1 MELYNYQKEVAR
13 HLRRH
18 RNIILQAPTGSGKTF
33 AALWPY
39 LERWEKNDP
48 HIFPRRCIYSVPM
61 RILAKQFV
69 LSTNELIQEKLLLT
83 ENPKIEIQTGDRP
96 NDRQFEADLIFT
108 TIDQSLSSLLAV
120 PYALSGSKRNLNAG
134 AIIGSYLV
142 FDEYHLFPTT
152 YTSGPGALGATLE
165 MLKLLK
171 GIAPFCLM
179 TATFSENMLTELANL
194 LEAEVVKVSEEEM
207 TKIETDEKTGK
218 RKERRFQVMDSS
230 ISAEAILQHPANRI
244 IAVCNR
250 VDRAQNLYQEL
261 VNKLGSDER
270 IILLH
275 ARFLR
280 DDRNHLENIALKEF
294 GKKKEEHS
302 AGPFILVATQVI
314 EVGLDLSCDVLH
326 TEVAPANAIIQRAG
340 RCARRPGETGQV
352 FIYPLP
358 DDSSQPHL
366 PYEKGL
372 CDETLAAFAA
382 PQYNGQII
390 RFAEEQAII
399 NLVHNQSDQRLL
411 DSLRQRVN
419 TTLTSIENAI
429 MLGESAERRDLVR
442 AVNNR
447 TLLVHDQPEQLGN
460 PLRCEGFA
468 IFLGSLKSKW
478 SELEEW
484 ADQKGLDWA
493 LRYPK
498 EVDGEDIGQTEPEY
512 LWKSVT
518 DKSLLDLPLPFAI
531 HPALV
536 AYDAKLGFR
545 FTSDTDGLFR
555 SAPAPDKRGQG
566 ITQYTYNLESYEVHI
581 GNMLRIYRR
590 DLAEHL
596 TYAAYQ
602 LEQQLNLK
610 PGAVDQA
617 ARLVIA
623 LHDIGKLNQKWQ
635 DWAKKYQQL
644 IGEPLTDLSFMVAH
658 TLNQTEAH
666 RQVERKTKKGRPH
679 HAGEGAAASVKII
692 SEAAKTW
699 ANSKEGA
706 QILFKAMLTAIAR
719 HHNAGTDSFDIY
731 QVHSMAE
738 LALGRALA
746 AADLASLPVAL
757 QPYQPIQFDKYLVK
771 LGDDWW
777 GWFLYF
783 LLVRALILA
792 DHKSLAEG
800 H

>member
-1 MELYNYQKEVAR
+1 MNLYGYQQKVATLIR
-13 HLRRH
+13 SGK
-18 RNIILQAPTGSGKTF
+18 NIIIQAPTGSGKTR
-33 AALWPY
+33 AALY
-39 LERWEKNDP
+39 SFLEIWDREQATL
-48 HIFPRRCIYSVPM
+48 FPRRCVYSVPL
-61 RILAKQFV
+61 RILAKQFY
-69 LSTNELIQEKLLLT
+69 LEYEEIARRLGIKRQMTTS
-83 ENPKIEIQTGDRP
+83 IQTGDRP

-120 PYALSGSKRNLNAG
+120 PYSLSGSKRNLNAG

-179 TATFSENMLTELANL
+179 TATFSENMLAKLANL
-194 LEAEVVKVSEEEM
+194 LEAEVVKVSEEELAG
-207 TKIETDEKTGK
+207 IETDEKTGK
-218 RKERRFQVMDSS
+218 RKERRFQVMNNS
-230 ISAEAILQHPANRI
+230 ISAETVLQHPANRV

-261 VNKLGSDER
+261 VKKLGSDER
-270 IILLH
+270 VILLH

-280 DDRNHLENIALKEF
+280 DDRNHWENIALKEF

-302 AGPFILVATQVI
+302 AGSFILVATQVI

-366 PYEKGL
+366 PYEKSL
-372 CDETLAAFAA
+372 CDETLTAFAA

-390 RFAEEQAII
+390 RFTEEQAII

-411 DSLRQRVN
+411 DSLHQRVSA
-419 TTLTSIENAI
+419 TLTSIENAI
-429 MLGESAERRDLVR
+429 MLGEPSVRRDLIR

-460 PLRCEGFA
+460 PLHCEGFA

-484 ADQKGLDWA
+484 ADQKGLNWA

-498 EVDGEDIGQTEPEY
+498 EVEGEDIGQAEPEY
-512 LWKSVT
+512 LWKPVT
-518 DKSLLDLPLPFAI
+518 DESLLDLPLPFAI

-545 FTSDTDGLFR
+545 FTPDTEGLFR
-555 SAPAPDKRGQG
+555 SMPAPDKRGQG
-566 ITQYTYNLESYEVHI
+566 LTQYTYNLESYQAHV

-596 TYAAYQ
+596 TYAARQ

-623 LHDIGKLNQKWQ
+623 LHDAGKLHQKWQ
-635 DWAKKYQQL
+635 DWAKNYQQL
-644 IGEPLTDLSFMVAH
+644 IGEPLTDPTFMVAH
-658 TLNQTEAH
+658 TLNQTETH
-666 RQVERKTKKGRPH
+666 RQVERKTKKSRPP
-679 HAGEGAAASVKII
+679 HAGEGAAASVKILN
-692 SEAAKTW
+692 EAAKTW
-699 ANSKEGA
+699 TNSKEGA

-719 HHNAGTDSFDIY
+719 HHNAGTDSFDMY
-731 QVHSMAE
+731 QIHPMAKSAIDKVLAVAE
-738 LALGRALA
+738 LTT
-746 AADLASLPVAL
+746 LPVSL
-757 QPYQPIQFDKYLVK
+757 QPYQPVKLDKHLVK
-771 LGDDWW
+771 LGDDWRA
-777 GWFLYF
+777 WFLYF
-783 LLVRALILA
+783 LLVRALILS
-792 DHKSLAEG
+792 DHKSLAEQ
-800 H
+800 